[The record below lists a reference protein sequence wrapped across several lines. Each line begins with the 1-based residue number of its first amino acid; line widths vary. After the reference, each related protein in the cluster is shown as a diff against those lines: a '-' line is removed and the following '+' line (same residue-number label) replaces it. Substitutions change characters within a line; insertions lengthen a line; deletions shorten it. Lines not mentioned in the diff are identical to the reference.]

1 MDFYFK
7 RSLFGWAIKDN
18 ASRYIY
24 VNDLACQYFN
34 ISATRIMGRIDT
46 ELIPDIGEHYKYI
59 LRDDNEII
67 KNKKMSI
74 VLKVFNYGNE
84 GKLRAYLVEKRPW
97 PLQNGSTGIICT
109 YIELTNV
116 YLSSFFDNI
125 YRKPLIF
132 TRPSPLFTD
141 REWEI
146 ILLLLCG
153 VKRKGI
159 SEILGI
165 SYITLRNRIILCCE
179 KSGVLNYT
187 QLLKYIRTQ
196 GWDNYIPPF
205 FLKQGHMILV

>member
-1 MDFYFK
+1 
-7 RSLFGWAIKDN
+7 
-18 ASRYIY
+18 
-24 VNDLACQYFN
+24 
-34 ISATRIMGRIDT
+34 MGCIDT

-67 KNKKMSI
+67 KNKKMST

-153 VKRKGI
+153 VKRKSI

-165 SYITLRNRIILCCE
+165 SHITLRNRIILCCE
-179 KSGVLNYT
+179 KSGVMNYT

-196 GWDNYIPPF
+196 GWDNYIPPS